1 MTVVSR
7 MGLGAAVNLNYR
19 YHSGCRAQPEN
30 LSSSQCLEFE
40 GLATIFV
47 SRWVG
52 GRGIRREGS
61 FGRLSLPGV
70 GRSSLMPCTKYGRIQ
85 NY

>member
-19 YHSGCRAQPEN
+19 YHSGRRAQPEN
-30 LSSSQCLEFE
+30 LSSSQCLVECF
-40 GLATIFV
+40 ATIFV
-47 SRWVG
+47 IRWVG

-61 FGRLSLPGV
+61 FGRLSLPGSGGLV
-70 GRSSLMPCTKYGRIQ
+70 
-85 NY
+85 